1 MGEEDHMF
9 LPAVRYII
17 TRHTN
22 SWLEVITNSGHVC
35 NVDQPREFN
44 ARAISFLK
52 KMSAAD
58 LQAKLPLKLAA
69 I

>member
-17 TRHTN
+17 TKNTN
-22 SWLEVITNSGHVC
+22 SWLEVIVNSGHVC

-44 ARAISFLK
+44 ARAIAFLK
-52 KMSAAD
+52 KMSAPVTPD
-58 LQAKLPLKLAA
+58 NSVVKLAHC
-69 I
+69 